1 MIFNTDEQIF
11 ILSSIETYNDQPRG
25 VFPASIQRQFAETI
39 TKKLNNLSPLTFF
52 SKQEYS
58 FMALCVHF
66 IIDSFNKMGNIP
78 DGSLLTLRNKLFALA
93 EPSDT

>member
-1 MIFNTDEQIF
+1 MIFNTDEQFF
-11 ILSSIETYNDQPRG
+11 ILSSIETYNDLPRG

-58 FMALCVHF
+58 FMALCVHHNIGKLNKQYV
-66 IIDSFNKMGNIP
+66 IIDSDIIALR
-78 DGSLLTLRNKLFALA
+78 DRLLELA